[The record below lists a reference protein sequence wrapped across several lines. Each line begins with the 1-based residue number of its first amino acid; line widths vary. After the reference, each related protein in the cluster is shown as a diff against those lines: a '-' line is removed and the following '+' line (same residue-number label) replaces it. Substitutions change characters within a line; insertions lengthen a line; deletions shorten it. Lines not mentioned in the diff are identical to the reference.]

1 MTVVVSAVVVFV
13 VDRIAG
19 DDAHTGSADSGC
31 GPCTGVAEK
40 YGFAGE
46 SVVAAVRSRA
56 ARPVDRGNLESLAV
70 CRAIVHS
77 PVGDCV
83 IRVGIRVR

>member
-1 MTVVVSAVVVFV
+1 MTVVAFVMVVVFV

-19 DDAHTGSADSGC
+19 DDAHTGSADSDC

-46 SVVAAVRSRA
+46 SVAAAVRSRA
-56 ARPVDRGNLESLAV
+56 ARVVGRSILES
-70 CRAIVHS
+70 
-77 PVGDCV
+77 
-83 IRVGIRVR
+83 